1 MVETSID
8 VPIFYAVI
16 NQTRQSQGLSWRGL
30 AQRLGITPSTF
41 TRMAQGRRPDSDTF
55 AVLVAWLGM
64 PAEDFLKRRDVA
76 SEDPDPMGMIS
87 LYLRSARNVRPEDAK
102 ALEEIIG
109 AAYRALVKNRKA
121 NG

>member
-8 VPIFYAVI
+8 VPTLYAVM
-16 NQTRQSQGLSWRGL
+16 NQTRLNQGLSWRGL
-30 AQRLGITPSTF
+30 AKRLGITPSTF

-64 PAEDFLKRRDVA
+64 PAGDFLKHRDAVSA
-76 SEDPDPMGMIS
+76 DPDPIGMIS
-87 LYLRSARNVRPEDAK
+87 LYLRSARNVHPEDAK

-109 AAYRALVKNRKA
+109 AAYRALVKNRKP